1 MTPSQAMASVQKTAG
16 VQGVFN
22 LVRQSRHVRFPVRDD
37 AGSFLGVVSFFD
49 MVSECGLASQASLDA
64 FIRPPLL
71 IPESTPMMEIFSRL
85 RLARQ
90 DMCLVV
96 DAQSQ
101 VIGLITSQ
109 DVLEEIVGKL

>member
-1 MTPSQAMASVQKTAG
+1 
-16 VQGVFN
+16 
-22 LVRQSRHVRFPVRDD
+22 
-37 AGSFLGVVSFFD
+37 
-49 MVSECGLASQASLDA
+49 
-64 FIRPPLL
+64 
-71 IPESTPMMEIFSRL
+71 MMEIFSRL